1 MRVEADAIVPFPRLR
16 TFLAYRDEMPA
27 FVRFLPN
34 VKRIVVE
41 ERDETPDEVR
51 LRNVW
56 HGGGE
61 VPAAFRAF
69 ISEDVLSW
77 TDHAR
82 WREGDWLCTWRLE
95 THALREAVR
104 CEGTTRF
111 VELSGDRTRVEIRGE
126 LAIDLARV
134 PGIPSFLAGSLGR
147 KVEQF
152 LVKQITPNLTGVTD
166 ALTRHLNEAG

>member
-1 MRVEADAIVPFPRLR
+1 MRVEADAVVPFSRER
-16 TFLAYRDEMPA
+16 TFLAYRDEMPE

-34 VKRIVVE
+34 VKRIDVE
-41 ERDETPDEVR
+41 ARAETPGEVS

-61 VPAAFRAF
+61 VPAAFRAVV
-69 ISEDVLSW
+69 SEDVLSW

-82 WREGDWLCTWRLE
+82 WRAAEWLCEWRLE
-95 THALREAVR
+95 THALSEAVR
-104 CEGTTRF
+104 CDGTTRF

-126 LAIDLARV
+126 LAIDLGRV
-134 PGIPSFLAGSLGR
+134 RGVPSFLAGSLGR

-166 ALTRHLNEAG
+166 ALTRHLQGER